1 VTATSSAA
9 AQPRIRPTF
18 STLQQHYSPAK
29 STAPKPLTATYLAP
43 PSPSKLPANV
53 AASAEASRLQA
64 ELLQLHLLHR
74 DAAAVNEQWR
84 ASARDKLGQRFAYLG
99 AASSD
104 VAAQERAEVEA
115 DSVLALRS
123 WAPTVGAALSSLEDR
138 IQGLDSIISSLWTL
152 TEPGGRYARLV
163 RRFERW
169 LDQLSELE
177 EARRV
182 GTAASFLTSGQSV
195 FVGDLDGSWKED
207 HTSAVRRLDG
217 WRRQLREIG
226 GPPEADDADAMSRS
240 NLGRMLSGSQELV
253 HTVLA
258 ELSLMEEMEQEALL
272 REDEWVERMNRDE
285 NGDDTPRAGA
295 IWRIY

>member
-1 VTATSSAA
+1 
-9 AQPRIRPTF
+9 
-18 STLQQHYSPAK
+18 
-29 STAPKPLTATYLAP
+29 
-43 PSPSKLPANV
+43 
-53 AASAEASRLQA
+53 
-64 ELLQLHLLHR
+64 
-74 DAAAVNEQWR
+74 VNEQWR